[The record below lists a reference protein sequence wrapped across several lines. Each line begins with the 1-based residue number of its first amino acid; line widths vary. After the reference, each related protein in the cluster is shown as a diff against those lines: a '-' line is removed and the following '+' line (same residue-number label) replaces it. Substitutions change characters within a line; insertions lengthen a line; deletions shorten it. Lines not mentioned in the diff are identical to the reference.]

1 MKRRLLSVMLCIML
15 VLSCAPAALAAS
27 DTTPPEL
34 RSFEFSKSSYISG
47 EDVVVVVSAFDESG
61 LESTWSRVTVKNVDG
76 TDTRQID
83 LGFGTD
89 ITTAEDEGKCIYTMQ
104 YNWSVND
111 NFPTGTYY
119 ISEISLMDLSNN
131 RCSYSVDLNIPKYKL
146 DMITANVVNNVR
158 SDFTGPQVSSISID
172 KTSIAVGESVNFT
185 ISAADESGL
194 SSAAVVLSDPEGR
207 QIGYSVGLWPAEEHP
222 GTLTGSFQ
230 ANSNSQPGKYTVSYF
245 VVWDKY
251 NNETGFSDFTGG
263 TYTQIP
269 NEWRRSFTVTNSN
282 YSAKNPTVDNI
293 SLSKKSAKPGDT
305 VHIEADIKNNGSSLL
320 DYVQLYLCPV
330 ERPYGFGDVVY
341 LLKNAS
347 GKYECDWT
355 VPANFQQCSYEFR
368 LVIIK
373 ESGADVQ
380 YYNECNGYVFPKFT
394 VTSVFSGLDDRIV
407 MVGDTFDPLDGVSAS
422 NETEGDLRD
431 KITLYGSVN
440 TSQAGIYLLRYRIKS
455 NQKSSSLT
463 DLYYYESRWVG
474 VTEIMPP
481 SSDPNAPMV
490 LTNDALRLGAQAS
503 DVTVKRDGSKVSYA
517 STYTTPGVYS
527 ISEKAVT
534 ASSAAS
540 ALSAPGTLSTGASAD
555 STANAVIDRKGPAV
569 TAAWGK
575 SGSSIKVSVKAADVA
590 GVAQLKYKS
599 GACKLADFKT
609 GGKAFTG
616 TFTVSKKG
624 TYTVYAKDK
633 LGNESVKQIKVTSS
647 SAGFAY
653 LSSIGV
659 TGGKLSPGFSKKE
672 YSYKISVGENQPDVT
687 LKPAK
692 EWEGASVTI
701 NGKAVSSAKISVGN
715 GKTVKATVKVTY
727 GDASKT
733 YTFSITRAKS
743 TNNKLSDIKATAGKF
758 NKAFSADTTKYTLAL
773 DEKTSS
779 TTIKAVTQNSKAE
792 SSPESVKVKL
802 SKGESKTV
810 KFTVTAQSGAKKTY
824 SVTVKRAKSTSTKL
838 EYIKT
843 NSSKCPLSPAFS
855 TGTSSYTVTLPADR
869 SKVTL
874 SAKAVSSYASVK
886 VDGTKGAKTFTLS
899 SGQSITVKV
908 VVTAQSGK
916 KKEYSV
922 TIKRL

>member
-15 VLSCAPAALAAS
+15 VLSCAPTALAVS

-34 RSFEFSKSSYISG
+34 ISVSVNKTEFSVG
-47 EDVVVVVSAFDESG
+47 ETVVFTVKAKDSESG
-61 LESTWSRVTVKNVDG
+61 LDSCRLDLQSQYKGLSFSLVPQSDGETLIGEVTLDKDNYQSGDYQLTQVYLNDKSDNMIYYRANNTWNEARMLPPEMIITLHITNNDR
-76 TDTRQID
+76 TDW
-83 LGFGTD
+83 
-89 ITTAEDEGKCIYTMQ
+89 EGPVLQ
-104 YNWSVND
+104 
-111 NFPTGTYY
+111 
-119 ISEISLMDLSNN
+119 SLKAD
-131 RCSYSVDLNIPKYKL
+131 K
-146 DMITANVVNNVR
+146 TVVNAGDTIYLEATA
-158 SDFTGPQVSSISID
+158 SDP
-172 KTSIAVGESVNFT
+172 
-185 ISAADESGL
+185 SGL
-194 SSAAVVLSDPEGR
+194 SGYGSGLQGPKSLNVHLSPIEGSPNKLSGSVTIPATYPSGTYVCDGGILFDKLYNATIYSSNPTESEKRTPDAAQVSIKVTGSQQVTSNVNVTDIQFSPKVVKQGEPIDFRITLEDGGHQINSFGLSIAPKIWADLHSR
-207 QIGYSVGLWPAEEHP
+207 QIGVDMTKVSEGVYECSIVPPANWPVGDYVISEMMWGEDETGSYPDWNGRSFNNLDSDDCPSFAVVSVFAGTDNTSILVGSPAFDPMAGVSAANGAE
-222 GTLTGSFQ
+222 GDLTG
-230 ANSNSQPGKYTVSYF
+230 KIEV
-245 VVWDKY
+245 
-251 NNETGFSDFTGG
+251 TGS
-263 TYTQIP
+263 
-269 NEWRRSFTVTNSN
+269 
-282 YSAKNPTVDNI
+282 VDTT
-293 SLSKKSAKPGDT
+293 KPG
-305 VHIEADIKNNGSSLL
+305 
-320 DYVQLYLCPV
+320 
-330 ERPYGFGDVVY
+330 VY
-341 LLKNAS
+341 LLK
-347 GKYECDWT
+347 Y
-355 VPANFQQCSYEFR
+355 
-368 LVIIK
+368 
-373 ESGADVQ
+373 
-380 YYNECNGYVFPKFT
+380 
-394 VTSVFSGLDDRIV
+394 RIPS
-407 MVGDTFDPLDGVSAS
+407 MYTDPL
-422 NETEGDLRD
+422 T
-431 KITLYGSVN
+431 
-440 TSQAGIYLLRYRIKS
+440 
-455 NQKSSSLT
+455 NQT
-463 DLYYYESRWVG
+463 RYYYDFRWVG

-481 SSDPNAPMV
+481 SNDPNAPLA
-490 LTNDALRLGAQAS
+490 LTNDSLRVGAQAS

-517 STYTTPGVYS
+517 STYTTPGVYA
-527 ISEKAVT
+527 ISEKAGT

-540 ALSAPGTLSTGASAD
+540 ALSVAGSLSSGASAD

-575 SGSSIKVSVKAADVA
+575 SGSSIKVSVKAADGV

-647 SAGFAY
+647 STGFAY

-672 YSYKISVGENQPDVT
+672 YSYKISVGENQPNVT
-687 LKPAK
+687 LKPVK

-715 GKTVKATVKVTY
+715 GKTMKATVKVTY
-727 GDASKT
+727 GDTSKT
-733 YTFSITRAKS
+733 YKFSITRAKS

-758 NKAFSADTTKYTLAL
+758 NKAFSAGTTKYTLAL

-792 SSPESVKVKL
+792 ASPESVKVKL
-802 SKGESKTV
+802 DKGESKTV
-810 KFTVTAQSGAKKTY
+810 KFTVKAQSGAKKTY

-843 NSSKCPLSPAFS
+843 NSSKCPLSPAFD

-874 SAKAVSSYASVK
+874 SAKAVSNYAGVK
-886 VDGTKGAKTFTLS
+886 VDGSKGAKTFTLS

-916 KKEYSV
+916 KKEYTV